1 MHRGDTLKLW
11 DIKFDFKLLF
21 DRVIGVVF
29 SFMLL
34 FFTLAIIIGLVR
46 LFMTLGALALNKELA
61 TNFLYIISDVLT
73 LFILIELSRSL
84 VEYFN
89 THRLRMTF
97 IVDAAIVFVL
107 REVMIKLF
115 EHKITPD
122 ELYALSALLL
132 VLTILRI
139 GSVVVYQRERKMISL
154 LGPDVGKKQ
163 N

>member
-1 MHRGDTLKLW
+1 MKMNMN
-11 DIKFDFKLLF
+11 IKIDFKYIF
-21 DRVIGVVF
+21 DRVISVVF

-34 FFTLAIIIGLVR
+34 FLTLAIIIGVIR
-46 LFMTLGALALNKELA
+46 MFFTLGSLVVNQELA
-61 TNFLYIISDVLT
+61 TDFLRIISDVLT

-89 THRLRMTF
+89 TSRLRMTF

-115 EHKITPD
+115 EHKIAPD

-139 GSVVVYQRERKMISL
+139 GSVIVYQRERQMLDNAAARK
-154 LGPDVGKKQ
+154 P
-163 N
+163 

>member
-1 MHRGDTLKLW
+1 MK
-11 DIKFDFKLLF
+11 IDFKLLF

-29 SFMLL
+29 SFILL
-34 FFTLAIIIGLVR
+34 FLTLAIIIGVAR
-46 LFMTLGALALNKELA
+46 LFLTLGELA
-61 TNFLYIISDVLT
+61 MNLELASNFLYIISDVLT

-115 EHKITPD
+115 EHKISPD
-122 ELYALSALLL
+122 ELYSLSALLL
-132 VLTILRI
+132 VLTVLRI
-139 GSVVVYQRERKMISL
+139 GSVVVYQRERKML
-154 LGPDVGKKQ
+154 DH
-163 N
+163 